1 MSRRAIALVE
11 PADVDGLVTA
21 MVGSDQRRSLF
32 RRRLERVGGDVT
44 SYPDGAGQ
52 GPQGPAARA
61 HHSQHRD
68 RAMSP

>member
-1 MSRRAIALVE
+1 MSRRATALVE

-21 MVGSDQRRSLF
+21 VVGIDQRLSLF
-32 RRRLERVGGDVT
+32 RRRLERFVGEIA

-52 GPQGPAARA
+52 GPDARA